1 MKRWAALLRGV
12 NVGGRKLAMADLRA
26 MLAGMGFADV
36 ATLLASGNATFSAD
50 ARDAAM
56 LETALESESAKTL
69 GLVTDYLV
77 RDAAEIADVMA
88 ANPFPDVAKTRP
100 NQLVVLFHRDPFDT
114 MMLDTLAS
122 RYDGPERL
130 RAVGREL
137 YIDFPDGQG
146 RSNLVPE
153 MAKCKFPRV
162 ATGRNWN
169 TVGKIAA
176 QIGV

>member
-26 MLAGMGFADV
+26 MLTGMGFADV
-36 ATLLASGNATFSAD
+36 ATLLASGNATFAAD
-50 ARDAAM
+50 APDAAK
-56 LETALESESAKTL
+56 LEAALEAESAKIL
-69 GLVTDYLV
+69 GLTAEYLV

-100 NQLVVLFHRDPFDT
+100 NQLIVLFHRDPFDT
-114 MMLDTLAS
+114 MLLDTLAA

-153 MAKCKFPRV
+153 MTKCKFPRV

-169 TVGKIAA
+169 TIGKVAA
-176 QIGV
+176 QIGI